1 MLPDW
6 IQQISD
12 FFPHDVYLQW
22 SRVQGT
28 LWTMAGYVIIFYL
41 LRLTNLC
48 RSMTGR
54 SIHRIP
60 YVALAATIPP
70 ALILPI
76 APTSMALFR
85 IELAV
90 TVPHFLIIVYVLAAN
105 LRSAPEALAKLVT
118 HNPPGHTTS
127 P

>member
-1 MLPDW
+1 MIPEW

-12 FFPHDVYLQW
+12 FFPGEVYLQW
-22 SRVQGT
+22 SRLQGS
-28 LWTMAGYVIIFYL
+28 LWTLAGYVIIFYL

-60 YVALAATIPP
+60 YVALAATIPF

-90 TVPHFLIIVYVLAAN
+90 TVPHFLIILYVLAAN
-105 LRSAPEALAKLVT
+105 LRSAPEALAKLMART
-118 HNPPGHTTS
+118 YRAP
-127 P
+127 

>member
-1 MLPDW
+1 MLPEW

-12 FFPHDVYLQW
+12 FFPSEVYLQW
-22 SRVQGT
+22 SRVQGAMWT
-28 LWTMAGYVIIFYL
+28 LAGYVIIFYL

-48 RSMTGR
+48 RSITGR

-60 YVALAATIPP
+60 YIALAATIPF

-90 TVPHFLIIVYVLAAN
+90 TVPHFLIILYVLAAN
-105 LRSAPEALAKLVT
+105 LRSAPEALAQLMA
-118 HNPPGHTTS
+118 HNHRPP
-127 P
+127 